1 MTAPDQG
8 TSDRRIQSLERGFE
22 VLEYLYREG
31 ETTVSELAAALDLST
46 STAHIYLK
54 TLSDL
59 GYVKKAASKYSL
71 SHRFLR
77 LGTKT
82 RKETDIYQA
91 ALSEVDKLADET
103 NEVSALGI
111 PERGK
116 RVLLYKAES
125 SEAVYDNPPAGEYT
139 HMHWTALGKAI
150 LGHLPRDQ
158 VEGIIDQHGLPAR
171 TQQTI
176 TEESELFD
184 ELATINENGYAVED
198 EERWNGIRSV
208 AVPIFDNETVIGSI
222 SVSGP
227 KNRFDRDRIESEL
240 VTDLMQSKNVIE
252 VRLAHE

>member
-1 MTAPDQG
+1 MNSPDQG
-8 TSDRRIQSLERGFE
+8 NSDRRIQSLERGFE
-22 VLEYLYREG
+22 VLEYLYQEG
-31 ETTVSELAAALDLST
+31 ETTVSELATELDLST

-54 TLSDL
+54 TLSDG
-59 GYVKKAASKYSL
+59 GYVKKADSQYSL

-77 LGTKT
+77 FGTKT
-82 RKETDIYQA
+82 RKQTAIYQA
-91 ALSEVDKLADET
+91 AHAEIDKLADET
-103 NEVSALGI
+103 NEVSALGV

-116 RVLLYKAES
+116 RVLLYKSES

-150 LGHLPRDQ
+150 LGHLPRDR
-158 VEGIIDQHGLPAR
+158 VEAIIDQHGLPTR

-176 TEESELFD
+176 TDESELFD
-184 ELATINENGYAVED
+184 ELERINEDGYAIED

-208 AVPIFDNETVIGSI
+208 AVPVFDSETVIGSI

-227 KNRFDRDRIESEL
+227 KHRFDQDRIESEL
-240 VTDLMQSKNVIE
+240 VTNLMQSKNVIE